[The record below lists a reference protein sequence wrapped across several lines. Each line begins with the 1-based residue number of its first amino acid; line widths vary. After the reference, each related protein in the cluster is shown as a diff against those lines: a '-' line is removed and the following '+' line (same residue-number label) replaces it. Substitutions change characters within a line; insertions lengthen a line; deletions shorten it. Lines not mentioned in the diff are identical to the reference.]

1 MPIQSFAVDALCV
14 QVYDD
19 EHELA
24 LAVASTIESYLS
36 TQLQHQQQVAIALA
50 TGNSQIQFLNALTLA
65 RGIDWSRI
73 SCLHL
78 DEFLGIAADHP
89 ASFRTY
95 LRERVQNR
103 VHPAQFHYIAGDT
116 PQPLSECDR
125 YSQLLTAQPLAL
137 CCLGVGHNGHL
148 AFNEPQLADFN
159 DPYRVK
165 LVKLEPSTRRAQ
177 VGQEQFANLDAV
189 PQYAFTLT
197 IPAILAAQRLFCI
210 ALGKGKAAIVKQMLT
225 GAIAPSCPASI
236 LRRHPNA
243 TLCLDPAAASL
254 L

>member
-1 MPIQSFAVDALCV
+1 MSIQSFAIDALCV
-14 QVYDD
+14 KVYND
-19 EHELA
+19 ERDLA
-24 LAVASTIESYLS
+24 LAVANTIEAYLAA
-36 TQLQHQQQVAIALA
+36 QLQQQQQVAIALA
-50 TGNSQIQFLNALTLA
+50 TGKSQIQFLNALTLA
-65 RGIDWSRI
+65 RRIDWSRI
-73 SCLHL
+73 TCFHL

-95 LRERVQNR
+95 LRARVQKR

-116 PQPLSECDR
+116 AQPLSECDR
-125 YSQLLTAQPLAL
+125 YSHLLKAQPLAL

-177 VGQEQFANLDAV
+177 VGPEQFANFDAV

-197 IPAILAAQRLFCI
+197 IPAILAAQRLFCL
-210 ALGKGKAAIVKQMLT
+210 AMGKGKAAIIKQMLT
-225 GAIAPSCPASI
+225 GAIAPSCPASV
-236 LRRHPNA
+236 LRQHPNA
-243 TLCLDPAAASL
+243 TLYLDSASASL